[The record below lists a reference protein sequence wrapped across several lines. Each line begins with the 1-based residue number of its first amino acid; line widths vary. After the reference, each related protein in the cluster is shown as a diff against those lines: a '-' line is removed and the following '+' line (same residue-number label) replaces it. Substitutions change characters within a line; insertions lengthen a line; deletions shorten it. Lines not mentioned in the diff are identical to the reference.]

1 MWNGKKKAIT
11 FSFDDGVMQDVRAI
25 EILNKYGL
33 KATFNLNSGMFG
45 TNCPYEPNG
54 RVVDRRII
62 EPTMVKSLY
71 EKHEVAVH
79 TVGHFNLTTLPD
91 SCVTWQVEK
100 DRELLEELTGKEIC
114 CMAYP
119 CGGVNNNEHVASI
132 VKDTTKVRFAR
143 TIFSTFSFDMQEDLF
158 RFNPTIHFC
167 NEKLFEI
174 AEKFLELQTDEP
186 KLFYIWGHTYELDAT
201 DGAWERFE
209 DFCRL
214 ISGKEDVFYGTNG
227 EVLLNS

>member
-11 FSFDDGVMQDVRAI
+11 FSFDDGVMQDVRAV

-33 KATFNLNSGMFG
+33 KATFNLNSGKFG

-100 DRELLEELTGKEIC
+100 DRELLEELTGKEIR

-119 CGGVNNNEHVASI
+119 CGGVNNTEHVASI

-143 TIFSTFSFDMQEDLF
+143 TIFSAFSFVLA
-158 RFNPTIHFC
+158 PTTQVVGIPRPASSAW
-167 NEKLFEI
+167 LG
-174 AEKFLELQTDEP
+174 P
-186 KLFYIWGHTYELDAT
+186 VRAT
-201 DGAWERFE
+201 TSWPVASATTW
-209 DFCRL
+209 L
-214 ISGKEDVFYGTNG
+214 IRMWVPDSRPLVTETTTASG
-227 EVLLNS
+227 SM